1 MICSIWYTVKNNKNK
16 NVLIANYFC
25 RFAVTT
31 SSFIWQ
37 VNILLA
43 CAGAV
48 TFLHPLQLW
57 IRSRGPRQY
66 SSPVDNEIVVSP
78 TDKAAEQT
86 DGIDWS
92 LCNYSQ
98 RWVVVPKVFQLKCTG
113 TCVLDV
119 CFLDFKSFLRKK
131 YQNVQFNLN
140 IFTLCLKK
148 YHA

>member
-1 MICSIWYTVKNNKNK
+1 MECSLLYYKSVVVVSEYGLLFITSLEIIFNDLFNLIHCKNNTNK

-25 RFAVTT
+25 RFVVII

-78 TDKAAEQT
+78 TDKAAEQI
-86 DGIDWS
+86 DGVDWS
-92 LCNYSQ
+92 VRNYSQ
-98 RWVVVPKVFQLKCTG
+98 RWVVVPEVFKVS
-113 TCVLDV
+113 DV
-119 CFLDFKSFLRKK
+119 
-131 YQNVQFNLN
+131 Q
-140 IFTLCLKK
+140 
-148 YHA
+148 